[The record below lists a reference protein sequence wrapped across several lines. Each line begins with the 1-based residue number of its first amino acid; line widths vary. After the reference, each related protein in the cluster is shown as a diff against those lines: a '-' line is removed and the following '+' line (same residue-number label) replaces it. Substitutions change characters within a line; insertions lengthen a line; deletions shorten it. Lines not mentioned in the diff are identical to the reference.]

1 MSFEIALS
9 NVLLTLFYI
18 IPGYAVCKMKKTL
31 PEHLPGLSGVLIY
44 IGTPFLEIS
53 AFISLDYTPK
63 LAYNMV
69 IIFLLATLMQAAF
82 MLIIYIAYVRKRNNE
97 VNRIM
102 NIGAIVGNVGFFG
115 LPVLTAL
122 FPDNP
127 EISAYVMM
135 YMVSMNL
142 IMFTMGVFFLTND
155 KKYISL
161 KAALFNPTM
170 FGMVIALPIFFFGL
184 KQYIPDNFVAGI
196 KNIGSMTS
204 PLCMFILGVRL
215 AASPLKEIIKRKKS
229 IIIAALKLIAF
240 PIFCFTITYFLPI
253 GFEMKA
259 VLVIL
264 SGMPCAAILQ
274 SMSELHHL
282 DATTPAYSILIATL
296 SCFITIP
303 LLTLAVTTF
312 L

>member
-1 MSFEIALS
+1 MDFTIALS

-18 IPGYAVCKMKKTL
+18 IPGYVICKMKKTL

-53 AFISLDYTPK
+53 AFISLDYSPK
-63 LAYNMV
+63 LATNMGIV
-69 IIFLLATLMQAAF
+69 FLIATLLQGSF
-82 MLIIYIAYVRKRNNE
+82 MLIFYLLFVRKKSNGIT
-97 VNRIM
+97 RIM

-122 FPDNP
+122 LP
-127 EISAYVMM
+127 EYPEVSAYVTM

-142 IMFTMGVFFLTND
+142 IMFTLGVFFLTND

-161 KAALFNPTM
+161 RAAVFNPTL
-170 FGMVIALPIFFFGL
+170 FGLLIALPIFFFGL
-184 KQYIPDNFVAGI
+184 KEYIPAVFVSGI
-196 KNIGSMTS
+196 KTISSMTA

-215 AASPLKEIIKRKKS
+215 AATPIKKILKCRFAF
-229 IIIAALKLIAF
+229 IIALLKLMVF
-240 PIFCFTITYFLPI
+240 PLFCFALTYFLPI
-253 GFEMKA
+253 GFEMRG

-274 SMSELHHL
+274 SMAELHHI
-282 DATTPAYSILIATL
+282 DATAPAYSILTSTL
-296 SCFITIP
+296 LSFITIP
-303 LLTLAVTTF
+303 MLTF
-312 L
+312 LVANA